1 MSGAGRPEATVPDA
15 SGLRI
20 GIVRTA
26 WNAELTEQLRRR
38 ALAVAEA
45 ANAKVVEAQVAG
57 AVELPIVAQQLARQ
71 TDAVVALGVV
81 IRGETPHFDYVC
93 DSVTDGLTRIALDES
108 VPVAHGVLTV
118 NSYEQAVARDG
129 HPGSAE
135 DKGGEAVSAALG
147 AALELRR
154 LRELSG

>member
-1 MSGAGRPEATVPDA
+1 MSGEGRPEATVPDA
-15 SGLRI
+15 SGLTI

-45 ANAKVVEAQVAG
+45 ANAAVVEAQVAG
-57 AVELPIVAQQLARQ
+57 AVELPVIAQQLARQ

-118 NSYEQAVARDG
+118 NSYEQAIARDG

-154 LRELSG
+154 LRGLAR

>member
-1 MSGAGRPEATVPDA
+1 MSGAGRPESTVPDA
-15 SGLRI
+15 EGLTL

-38 ALAVAEA
+38 ALTVAES
-45 ANAKVVEAQVAG
+45 ANATVVEAQVAG

-81 IRGETPHFDYVC
+81 IRGQTPHFDYVC
-93 DSVTDGLTRIALDES
+93 DSVTEGLTRIALDES

-154 LRELSG
+154 LRELGS

>member
-15 SGLRI
+15 EGLTL

-38 ALAVAEA
+38 ALAVAES
-45 ANAKVVEAQVAG
+45 ANATVVEAQVAG

-81 IRGETPHFDYVC
+81 IRGQTPHFDYVC
-93 DSVTDGLTRIALDES
+93 DSVTEGLTRIALDES

-154 LRELSG
+154 LRALGS

>member
-1 MSGAGRPEATVPDA
+1 MSGVGRPEATVPDA
-15 SGLRI
+15 SGLTI

-45 ANAKVVEAQVAG
+45 ANAAVVEAQVAG
-57 AVELPIVAQQLARQ
+57 AVELPVIAQQLARQ

-118 NSYEQAVARDG
+118 NSYEQAIARDG

-154 LRELSG
+154 LRGLAR

>member
-45 ANAKVVEAQVAG
+45 ANATVVEAQVAG

-154 LRELSG
+154 LRALSG

>member
-1 MSGAGRPEATVPDA
+1 MSGAGRPEAAVPDA
-15 SGLRI
+15 GGLTI

-38 ALAVAEA
+38 ALSVAEA

-57 AVELPIVAQQLARQ
+57 AVELPVVAQQLARQ

-93 DSVTDGLTRIALDES
+93 DSVTAGLTRIALDES

-147 AALELRR
+147 AALELGR
-154 LRELSG
+154 LRGLAG

>member
-1 MSGAGRPEATVPDA
+1 MSGAGRPESTVPDA
-15 SGLRI
+15 TGLTL
-20 GIVRTA
+20 GLVRTA
-26 WNAELTEQLRRR
+26 WNTELTEQLRSR
-38 ALAVAEA
+38 ALAVADA
-45 ANAKVVEAQVAG
+45 AGAKVVEAQVAG

-93 DSVTDGLTRIALDES
+93 DSVTAGLTRIALDES

-135 DKGGEAVSAALG
+135 DKGGEAVAAAVG
-147 AALELRR
+147 AAVELRR
-154 LRELSG
+154 LRGITG

>member
-45 ANAKVVEAQVAG
+45 ANATVVEAQVAG

-154 LRELSG
+154 LRLLSG

>member
-15 SGLRI
+15 EGLTL

-38 ALAVAEA
+38 ALAVAES
-45 ANAKVVEAQVAG
+45 ANATVVEAQVAG

-81 IRGETPHFDYVC
+81 IRGQTPHFDYVC
-93 DSVTDGLTRIALDES
+93 DSVTEGLTRIALDES

-154 LRELSG
+154 LRELGS

>member
-1 MSGAGRPEATVPDA
+1 MSGVGRPEAMVPDA
-15 SGLRI
+15 SGLTI

-26 WNAELTEQLRRR
+26 WNAELTEQLRRC

-45 ANAKVVEAQVAG
+45 ANAAVVEAQVAG
-57 AVELPIVAQQLARQ
+57 AVELPVIAQQLARQ

-108 VPVAHGVLTV
+108 VPVAHGLLTV
-118 NSYEQAVARDG
+118 NSYEQAIARDG

-154 LRELSG
+154 LRGLAR

>member
-1 MSGAGRPEATVPDA
+1 MSGVGRPEAMVPDA
-15 SGLRI
+15 SGLTI

-45 ANAKVVEAQVAG
+45 TNAAVVEAQVAG
-57 AVELPIVAQQLARQ
+57 AVELPVIAQQLARQ

-108 VPVAHGVLTV
+108 VPVAHGLLTV
-118 NSYEQAVARDG
+118 NSYEQAIARDG

-154 LRELSG
+154 LRGLAR

>member
-1 MSGAGRPEATVPDA
+1 MSGVGRPEAMVPDA
-15 SGLRI
+15 SGLTI

-26 WNAELTEQLRRR
+26 WNAKLTEQLRRR
-38 ALAVAEA
+38 AIAVAEA
-45 ANAKVVEAQVAG
+45 ANAAVVEAQVAG
-57 AVELPIVAQQLARQ
+57 AVELPVIAQQLARQ

-108 VPVAHGVLTV
+108 VPVAHGLLTV
-118 NSYEQAVARDG
+118 NSYEQAIARDG

-154 LRELSG
+154 LRGLAR

>member
-1 MSGAGRPEATVPDA
+1 MSGTGRPESTVPDA
-15 SGLRI
+15 GGLTI

-38 ALAVAEA
+38 ALTVAEA
-45 ANAKVVEAQVAG
+45 ANATVVEVQVAG
-57 AVELPIVAQQLARQ
+57 AVELPVVAQQLARQ

-154 LRELSG
+154 LRELSR

>member
-1 MSGAGRPEATVPDA
+1 MSGVGRPEAMVPDA
-15 SGLRI
+15 SGLTI

-45 ANAKVVEAQVAG
+45 ANAAVVEAQVAG
-57 AVELPIVAQQLARQ
+57 AVELPVIAQQLARQ

-118 NSYEQAVARDG
+118 NSYEQAIARDG

-154 LRELSG
+154 LRGLAR